1 MKKFLDILDRIEVAV
16 ASLVLAVLIGVTFVG
31 VPMRYIFSRP
41 FTWEE
46 EFQLAC
52 MVWITFLAAPA
63 AFRTKS
69 HVAIEIL
76 VDALPKKI
84 RKGIELLIPV
94 IVYAVLIYFLFRSK
108 DYINVM
114 LRTNRKTPI
123 LMIPYA
129 WIYAIAPVSIVLMLI
144 SYTEEKYYELK
155 ELFKDGG
162 KGGERMNSAVG
173 IMAIILLALL
183 FFKIPVFVA
192 VLGASVVY
200 FITDSGY

>member
-1 MKKFLDILDRIEVAV
+1 MEKILDILDRMEVAV
-16 ASLVLAVLIGVTFVG
+16 ASLVQAVLVGVRGVG
-31 VPMRYIFSRP
+31 VPMRYIFSQP

-76 VDALPKKI
+76 VDALPKNI
-84 RKGIELLIPV
+84 RKIIELLIPV
-94 IVYAVLIYFLFRSK
+94 IVYAVLVYFLFRSK

-129 WIYAIAPVSIVLMLI
+129 WIYAIAPASIVLMLI

-155 ELFKDGG
+155 ELFKG
-162 KGGERMNSAVG
+162 KEE
-173 IMAIILLALL
+173 
-183 FFKIPVFVA
+183 K
-192 VLGASVVY
+192 
-200 FITDSGY
+200 

>member
-1 MKKFLDILDRIEVAV
+1 MKKFMDILDRIEVAV

-46 EFQLAC
+46 E
-52 MVWITFLAAPA
+52 FLAAPA

-162 KGGERMNSAVG
+162 KGENV
-173 IMAIILLALL
+173 
-183 FFKIPVFVA
+183 
-192 VLGASVVY
+192 
-200 FITDSGY
+200 

>member
-94 IVYAVLIYFLFRSK
+94 IVYAVLIYF
-108 DYINVM
+108 
-114 LRTNRKTPI
+114 RKTPI

-162 KGGERMNSAVG
+162 KGENV
-173 IMAIILLALL
+173 
-183 FFKIPVFVA
+183 
-192 VLGASVVY
+192 
-200 FITDSGY
+200 

>member
-1 MKKFLDILDRIEVAV
+1 MKKFLYILDRIEVAV

-31 VPMRYIFSRP
+31 VPMRYIFSQP

-162 KGGERMNSAVG
+162 KGENV
-173 IMAIILLALL
+173 
-183 FFKIPVFVA
+183 
-192 VLGASVVY
+192 
-200 FITDSGY
+200 

>member
-1 MKKFLDILDRIEVAV
+1 
-16 ASLVLAVLIGVTFVG
+16 
-31 VPMRYIFSRP
+31 MRYIFSRP

-162 KGGERMNSAVG
+162 KGENVLIQLLVLWRSFSLPCCFLKFRYLWQCLELPLF
-173 IMAIILLALL
+173 IL
-183 FFKIPVFVA
+183 
-192 VLGASVVY
+192 Y
-200 FITDSGY
+200 